1 MIHNIE
7 NNPNAPQQSKS
18 KQAHAVERRGYSVKE
33 ACEVL
38 GCSES
43 HGWKM
48 LKNGQL
54 KGVSLGR
61 RTIIPVSEIE
71 RVLSGHAA

>member
-1 MIHNIE
+1 MLDKSKPEQHIHN
-7 NNPNAPQQSKS
+7 
-18 KQAHAVERRGYSVKE
+18 QAEKPITVAVKRLGYSVKE
-33 ACEVL
+33 ACETL

-71 RVLSGHAA
+71 RVLSGDAA